1 MQPKSLDDRVTLLEK
16 QMQGLPE
23 KFAALEGQFLLF
35 RTEVRG
41 EFSTLRKEFRA
52 DLKAE
57 GEAIRNEL
65 RKEIHDGDDMLH
77 REIVELRKDMREG
90 DEETRRYMRVL
101 HEEVLDRIK
110 TISRG

>member
-41 EFSTLRKEFRA
+41 EFSTLARSSA
-52 DLKAE
+52 P
-57 GEAIRNEL
+57 
-65 RKEIHDGDDMLH
+65 
-77 REIVELRKDMREG
+77 
-90 DEETRRYMRVL
+90 T
-101 HEEVLDRIK
+101 
-110 TISRG
+110 